1 MVLEVNGPWEGA
13 ESFQVPPQPTSLP
26 ESRGM
31 NLCLL
36 DADRNLKRGMIFKGI
51 EGVENEGRCYLV
63 VVVVALWSAKTSEV
77 RRETMGQLHSR
88 GSS

>member
-1 MVLEVNGPWEGA
+1 LVLEVNGPWEGA

-77 RRETMGQLHSR
+77 RREIMGQLHCR